1 MEKISCPAC
10 RKDFDQ
16 HDKRQT
22 NLCLEKFINIAT
34 NPVVYS
40 STKKIICPT
49 CEKDML
55 DHNQYMAM
63 ECVNKFIK
71 QVKGKSD

>member
-1 MEKISCPAC
+1 MEKISCPIC

-16 HDKRQT
+16 HDELQV
-22 NLCLEKFINIAT
+22 NLCLEKFTNVAT

-40 STKKIICPT
+40 STKKIICPV

-55 DHNQYMAM
+55 DHNQYLAM

-71 QVKGKSD
+71 QVKEKSD

>member
-1 MEKISCPAC
+1 
-10 RKDFDQ
+10 
-16 HDKRQT
+16 
-22 NLCLEKFINIAT
+22 LEKFINIAT

-55 DHNQYMAM
+55 DHNQRQAM

-71 QVKGKSD
+71 QVKDNSD

>member
-1 MEKISCPAC
+1 MGKISCPTC
-10 RKDFDQ
+10 RKDMDQ
-16 HDKRQT
+16 HDERQI
-22 NLCLEKFINIAT
+22 NLCLEKFINVAT

-40 STKKIICPT
+40 STKKMICPI

-55 DHNQYMAM
+55 DHNQYLAM

-71 QVKGKSD
+71 QVKEKSD

>member
-1 MEKISCPAC
+1 M
-10 RKDFDQ
+10 
-16 HDKRQT
+16 
-22 NLCLEKFINIAT
+22 AT

-55 DHNQYMAM
+55 DHNQYQAK
-63 ECVNKFIK
+63 ECVDKFIK

>member
-16 HDKRQT
+16 HDSRET

-34 NPVVYS
+34 KPFVYS

-49 CEKDML
+49 CENDML
-55 DHNQYMAM
+55 DHNQRQAM

-71 QVKGKSD
+71 LVKDNSD